1 MEVKG
6 IPSFCWKSVLFV
18 TPWFMDSSVKGFKSK
33 MLTRDP
39 SAIVILRFEGLQV
52 ETEGSYG
59 TSIIKNSTAVA
70 GR

>member
-1 MEVKG
+1 MEAKG
-6 IPSFCWKSVLFV
+6 IPSFGWKSVLYV
-18 TPWFMDSSVKGFKSK
+18 TPWFMASRFKGYKSK